1 MDIGQIWEEFFT
13 TWKAVITKPEE
24 FFAQWDPAE
33 EWRKVIIFNVICGLI
48 GGVITAV
55 LTFFFGLG
63 AIIRYPLFVLV
74 GTFVGGVVLFVCFKI
89 FGGKGDIEATI
100 KMVGYT
106 QAVRVFYVGI
116 PFVGFIFSFL
126 AGIYQI
132 WLLIAGGKVVHQVD
146 STKAAMAVLLPVAI
160 MGLFSLLAAVL
171 AGVGWMA
178 MMHAGGG

>member
-1 MDIGQIWEEFFT
+1 VE
-13 TWKAVITKPEE
+13 VP
-24 FFAQWDPAE
+24 
-33 EWRKVIIFNVICGLI
+33 V
-48 GGVITAV
+48 
-55 LTFFFGLG
+55 
-63 AIIRYPLFVLV
+63 
-74 GTFVGGVVLFVCFKI
+74 VGGVVLFVCFKI

-116 PFVGFIFSFL
+116 PFIGFIFSFL